1 VEERPREPLLVPHHC
16 RLQLA
21 AAPSSGDVSGP
32 RASVP
37 EVIRDAAA
45 PGEPLDPV
53 NRRGDGEQDAAA
65 AAAPCA
71 GGEGGEG
78 GGGRRRCC
86 GEHDKRR
93 G

>member
-1 VEERPREPLLVPHHC
+1 MEERPREPLLVPHHC

-21 AAPSSGDVSGP
+21 AAPSSGDVPGP

-37 EVIRDAAA
+37 EVIRDGAARGELLGRGGDGAA
-45 PGEPLDPV
+45 P
-53 NRRGDGEQDAAA
+53 AAR
-65 AAAPCA
+65 A

-86 GEHDKRR
+86 GEHGKQRR